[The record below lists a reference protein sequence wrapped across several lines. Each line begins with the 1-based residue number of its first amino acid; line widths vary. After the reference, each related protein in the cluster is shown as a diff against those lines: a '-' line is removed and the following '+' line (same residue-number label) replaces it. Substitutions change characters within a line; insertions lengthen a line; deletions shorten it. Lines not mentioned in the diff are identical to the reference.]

1 MNDTIAAISTTLGVG
16 AIAIVRVSG
25 KDAIKIVNKVFS
37 GDLLK
42 KDSHTIS
49 YGYIKDNEEVIDE
62 VLVSVMKSPKTFTI
76 EDVVEINCHGG
87 IITTKKILEI
97 LLKNGCRLA
106 EPGEFTKRAFLNG
119 RIDFT
124 KARAIMDLITTKSE
138 SARRIAIS
146 NLQGNTTN
154 KIQELRKKLVS
165 IISNIEVNIDYP
177 EYLDI
182 EEMTKEK
189 INESLDEIKIS
200 LDKIINN
207 SKNSKLIKEGIN
219 VSIIGRPNVG
229 KSSILNQ
236 LLQEE
241 KAIVTSIAGTTRD
254 TVEGSIV
261 IDGIQL
267 NLIDTAGIRK
277 TNDLVEKVGV
287 EKSLKTIDEV
297 DLVIIVLN
305 NNEKLTKEDFDIL
318 EKTKN
323 KKRIIVINKNDLDKK
338 IDINKINEKNIIY
351 TNTLSYEGIESLILK
366 IKEMFNMEQLD
377 VKDFNYVS
385 NVDQLNRLYDAKK
398 SLEDV
403 EKGLKNDLPIDM
415 IEIDLKNIWTIL
427 GEIIGETYT
436 DELLDNLFRDF
447 CVGK

>member
-1 MNDTIAAISTTLGVG
+1 
-16 AIAIVRVSG
+16 
-25 KDAIKIVNKVFS
+25 
-37 GDLLK
+37 
-42 KDSHTIS
+42 
-49 YGYIKDNEEVIDE
+49 
-62 VLVSVMKSPKTFTI
+62 MKSPKTFTT

-87 IITTKKILEI
+87 IITTKRILEV

-106 EPGEFTKRAFLNG
+106 DPGEFTKRAFLNG

-138 SARRIAIS
+138 SARKIAIS
-146 NLQGNTTN
+146 NLQGNTTS

-182 EEMTKEK
+182 EVMTKEK
-189 INESLDEIKIS
+189 ITESLDEIKTS

-207 SKNSKLIKEGIN
+207 SNNSKLIKEGIN

-229 KSSILNQ
+229 KSSILNK
-236 LLQEE
+236 LIKED

-254 TVEGSIV
+254 TVEGSI
-261 IDGIQL
+261 ILDGIQL
-267 NLIDTAGIRK
+267 NFIDTAGIRK
-277 TNDLVEKVGV
+277 TSDVVEQVGV
-287 EKSLKTIDEV
+287 LKSLKTIEEV
-297 DLVIIVLN
+297 DLVIVVLN
-305 NNEKLTKEDFDIL
+305 NNEKLTNEDIDIL
-318 EKTKN
+318 EKTKD
-323 KKRIIVINKNDLDKK
+323 KKRIIVINKNDLETKLDVSK
-338 IDINKINEKNIIY
+338 IKEDNIIY
-351 TNTLSYEGIESLILK
+351 TNTLNYEGIESLTSK
-366 IKEMFNMEQLD
+366 IKEMFNMELLD
-377 VKDFNYVS
+377 IKDFNYVS
-385 NVDQLNRLYDAKK
+385 NVDQLNRLYEAKK

-403 EKGLKNDLPIDM
+403 ENGLKNDLPIDM
-415 IEIDLKNIWTIL
+415 IEIDLKNIWNIL